1 MTDSELI
8 DALGGP
14 ARLAERL
21 NLLPV
26 QGRVQ
31 RVHNWRT
38 RGIPARIRLD
48 HADVFAAVAAAP
60 AAAQPGQLEVFGVC
74 KPELTATEGAPPHLG
89 A

>member
-48 HADVFAAVAAAP
+48 YADVFATVAAAP
-60 AAAQPGQLEVFGVC
+60 AAAQPGQTEAIGVC
-74 KPELTATEGAPPHLG
+74 IPERTATGGPPHLP